1 MSHPNHAQPA
11 HSTGGG
17 RAWALPFFT
26 IWGGQFFSLL
36 GSQLVQ
42 FALVWWLTEE
52 TGSATVLA
60 FATLIAMLPQVVLGP
75 FAGTLVDRW
84 NRRAV
89 MLAADSLIALATLGL
104 AILFATGTAAT
115 GYVYLAMLIRSIG
128 ATFHWPAMQ
137 ASTTLMVP
145 KQHLARVAGA
155 NQTLNGAMTIV
166 APPLGAL
173 LLDVLPIQGVLAID
187 ISTALIAITPL
198 VFITVPQPT
207 RSESQRRA
215 SVRQDFS
222 AGLSYVWS
230 WPGLRVL
237 LIMAMGINFCLF
249 PAFSLMPILVTEH
262 FGGEAQQFG
271 WLQSVW
277 GTGLAVGGIA
287 LSVWGG
293 SERRVAT
300 GLAGLVGLGLGLA
313 LVGLTPGSA
322 FGLALALMFFAGAMM
337 PIHAGPLTAAI
348 QASVTP
354 EMQGRVITL
363 IGSTTTLMAPIS
375 LAIAGP
381 VSDAAGANV
390 WYVLGG
396 GLCVVMGAVGLTI
409 PSLMHLEDNHRQAAP
424 AIHAAGQSQPVQVD
438 HY

>member
-1 MSHPNHAQPA
+1 
-11 HSTGGG
+11 
-17 RAWALPFFT
+17 
-26 IWGGQFFSLL
+26 
-36 GSQLVQ
+36 
-42 FALVWWLTEE
+42 
-52 TGSATVLA
+52 
-60 FATLIAMLPQVVLGP
+60 
-75 FAGTLVDRW
+75 
-84 NRRAV
+84 
-89 MLAADSLIALATLGL
+89 
-104 AILFATGTAAT
+104 
-115 GYVYLAMLIRSIG
+115 VYLVMLIRSVG

-145 KQHLARVAGA
+145 KEHLARVAGA

-173 LLDVLPIQGVLAID
+173 LLDLLPIQAVLAID

-198 VFITVPQPT
+198 VFIAIPQPE
-207 RSESQRRA
+207 RSASQLRA
-215 SVRQDFS
+215 SVRQDFT

-249 PAFSLMPILVTEH
+249 PAFSLMPILVTQH

-293 SERRVAT
+293 FERRVAT
-300 GLAGLVGLGLGLA
+300 GLIGLIGLGLGLA

-322 FGLALALMFFAGAMM
+322 FVLALALMFFAGTMM
-337 PIHAGPLTAAI
+337 PIHAGPLMAAI
-348 QASVTP
+348 QASVAP
-354 EMQGRVITL
+354 DMQGRVLTL
-363 IGSTTTLMAPIS
+363 MGSTTALIAPIS

-381 VSDAAGANV
+381 VSDSVGANV

-396 GLCVVMGAVGLTI
+396 GLCVLMGLVGFTI
-409 PSLMHLEDNHRQAAP
+409 PALMHLEDNHGQPTP
-424 AIHAAGQSQPVQVD
+424 AIPAAGQNQPMQANR
-438 HY
+438 